1 VEDHTDLQNA
11 RSLLHSVAAWSKL
24 SGQGVALATFAGFDA
39 EGRFLVTQGEG
50 MAPVQALSTVGLAP
64 ADAGAAVVVAFE
76 KGEVRH
82 PVIVGRVQPPHTGA
96 PQAAGGALEAGVE
109 ANVDG
114 ERVVLQARERIELR
128 CGDASI
134 VLTRAGKVLINGN
147 YVLSRSRGANRVKGA
162 YVGIN

>member
-1 VEDHTDLQNA
+1 VQDHTDLQSA
-11 RSLLHSVAAWSKL
+11 RSLLHSVAVWSKL
-24 SGQGVALATFAGFDA
+24 SGQGVAVAAFAGFDA
-39 EGRFLVTQGEG
+39 EGRFLVTLGEG

-64 ADAGAAVVVAFE
+64 GDAGAAVVVAFE

-82 PVIVGRVQPPHTGA
+82 PVIVGRVQPPHAET
-96 PQAAGGALEAGVE
+96 PQAAGAARVH

>member
-1 VEDHTDLQNA
+1 MEDHTDLQSA
-11 RSLLHSVAAWSKL
+11 RSVLHSVAAWSKL
-24 SGQGVALATFAGFDA
+24 SGQGVAVAAFAGFDA
-39 EGRFLVTQGEG
+39 EGRFLVTLGDG
-50 MAPVQALSTVGLAP
+50 MAPVQALSTVGFAP
-64 ADAGAAVVVAFE
+64 GDAGAAIVVAFE
-76 KGEVRH
+76 RGEVLH
-82 PVIVGRVQPPHTGA
+82 PVIVGRVQPPHAEA
-96 PQAAGGALEAGVE
+96 PQAAGAARVD
-109 ANVDG
+109 ASVDG

>member
-1 VEDHTDLQNA
+1 VEDHTDLQSA

-24 SGQGVALATFAGFDA
+24 SGQGVALAAFAGFDA
-39 EGRFLVTQGEG
+39 EGRFLVTLGEG

-64 ADAGAAVVVAFE
+64 GDAGAAVVVAFE

-82 PVIVGRVQPPHTGA
+82 PLIVGRVQPLHTEV
-96 PQAAGGALEAGVE
+96 PPAAIAAQMD
-109 ANVDG
+109 ASVDG

>member
-1 VEDHTDLQNA
+1 MEDHTDL
-11 RSLLHSVAAWSKL
+11 RSACSVLHSVAAWSKL
-24 SGQGVALATFAGFDA
+24 SGQGVAVAAFAGFDA
-39 EGRFLVTQGEG
+39 EGRFLVTLGEG

-64 ADAGAAVVVAFE
+64 GDAGAAIVVAFE
-76 KGEVRH
+76 RGEARH
-82 PVIVGRVQPPHTGA
+82 PVIVGRLQPPHTET
-96 PQAAGGALEAGVE
+96 PPAADAARVH

>member
-1 VEDHTDLQNA
+1 MEDTDLQSA
-11 RSLLHSVAAWSKL
+11 RSVLHSVAAWSKL
-24 SGQGVALATFAGFDA
+24 SGQGVAVAAFAGFDA
-39 EGRFLVTQGEG
+39 EGRFLVTLGEG
-50 MAPVQALSTVGLAP
+50 MAPVQALSTVGLGP
-64 ADAGAAVVVAFE
+64 GDAGAAVVVAFE
-76 KGEVRH
+76 RGEARH
-82 PVIVGRVQPPHTGA
+82 PVIVGRVQPPCTVA
-96 PQAAGGALEAGVE
+96 PPTPEARVE
-109 ANVDG
+109 TNVDG

>member
-1 VEDHTDLQNA
+1 MEDHTDLQSA

-24 SGQGVALATFAGFDA
+24 SGQGVALAAFAGFDA
-39 EGRFLVTQGEG
+39 EGRFLVTLGEG

-64 ADAGAAVVVAFE
+64 GDVGAAVVVAFE

-82 PVIVGRVQPPHTGA
+82 PVIVGLVQPPHA
-96 PQAAGGALEAGVE
+96 EVPPAADAARVD
-109 ANVDG
+109 ASVDG

>member
-1 VEDHTDLQNA
+1 VEDHTDLQSA

-24 SGQGVALATFAGFDA
+24 SGQGVAVAAFAGFDA
-39 EGRFLVTQGEG
+39 EGRFLVTLGDG

-64 ADAGAAVVVAFE
+64 ADTGAAVVVAFE

-82 PVIVGRVQPPHTGA
+82 PVIVGRVQPPHAEVPQVAGA
-96 PQAAGGALEAGVE
+96 ACVDAS
-109 ANVDG
+109 VDG

>member
-1 VEDHTDLQNA
+1 MEDHTDLQSA
-11 RSLLHSVAAWSKL
+11 RSVLHSVAAWSKL
-24 SGQGVALATFAGFDA
+24 SGQGVAVAAFAGFDA
-39 EGRFLVTQGEG
+39 EGRFLVTLGDG

-64 ADAGAAVVVAFE
+64 GDAGAAIVVAFE
-76 KGEVRH
+76 QGEVRR
-82 PVIVGRVQPPHTGA
+82 PVIVGRLQPSRTGT
-96 PQAAGGALEAGVE
+96 PALDAR
-109 ANVDG
+109 VDG

-128 CGDASI
+128 CGEASI

>member
-1 VEDHTDLQNA
+1 MEDHTDLQSA
-11 RSLLHSVAAWSKL
+11 RSVLHSVAAWSKL
-24 SGQGVALATFAGFDA
+24 SGQGVAVAAFAGFDA
-39 EGRFLVTQGEG
+39 EGRFLVTLGEG

-64 ADAGAAVVVAFE
+64 GDAGAAIVVAFE
-76 KGEVRH
+76 QGEARH
-82 PVIVGRVQPPHTGA
+82 PVIVGRVQPPRTDA
-96 PQAAGGALEAGVE
+96 PQARAY

>member
-1 VEDHTDLQNA
+1 VEDHTDLQSA
-11 RSLLHSVAAWSKL
+11 RSVLRSVAAWSKL
-24 SGQGVALATFAGFDA
+24 SGQGVAVAAFAGFDA
-39 EGRFLVTQGEG
+39 EGRFLVTLGEG

-64 ADAGAAVVVAFE
+64 GDAGAAVVVAFE
-76 KGEVRH
+76 KGEARH
-82 PVIVGRVQPPHTGA
+82 PVIVGRLQPPHA
-96 PQAAGGALEAGVE
+96 KVLPAAEAVRME
-109 ANVDG
+109 ASVDG
-114 ERVVLQARERIELR
+114 ERVLLQARERIELR

>member
-1 VEDHTDLQNA
+1 VEDHTDLQSA

-24 SGQGVALATFAGFDA
+24 SGQGVAVAAFAGFDA
-39 EGRFLVTQGEG
+39 EGRFLVTLGEG
-50 MAPVQALSTVGLAP
+50 MAPVQALSTVGLALG
-64 ADAGAAVVVAFE
+64 DAGAAVVVAFE

-82 PVIVGRVQPPHTGA
+82 PVIVGRVQPLHVAA
-96 PQAAGGALEAGVE
+96 PPVAIAAQMDAS
-109 ANVDG
+109 VDG

>member
-1 VEDHTDLQNA
+1 MEDHTDLQSA
-11 RSLLHSVAAWSKL
+11 RSVLHSVAAWSRL
-24 SGQGVALATFAGFDA
+24 SGQGVALAAFAGFDA
-39 EGRFLVTQGEG
+39 EGRFLVTLGEG

-64 ADAGAAVVVAFE
+64 GDTGAAVVVAFE
-76 KGEVRH
+76 QGEVRH
-82 PVIVGRVQPPHTGA
+82 PVIVGRVQPPHANA
-96 PQAAGGALEAGVE
+96 PPAAEAAQVQAS
-109 ANVDG
+109 VDG
-114 ERVVLQARERIELR
+114 ERVLLQARERVELR

>member
-1 VEDHTDLQNA
+1 VEDHTDLQSA

-24 SGQGVALATFAGFDA
+24 SGQGVAVAAFAGFDA
-39 EGRFLVTQGEG
+39 EGRFLVTLGEG

-64 ADAGAAVVVAFE
+64 GDAGAAVVVAFE

-82 PVIVGRVQPPHTGA
+82 PVIVGRVQPPHAEG
-96 PQAAGGALEAGVE
+96 PQAAVAAQMD
-109 ANVDG
+109 ASVDG

>member
-1 VEDHTDLQNA
+1 MEDHTDLQSA

-39 EGRFLVTQGEG
+39 EGHFLVTLGEG
-50 MAPVQALSTVGLAP
+50 MAPVQALSTVGFAIG
-64 ADAGAAVVVAFE
+64 DAGAAVVVAFE

-82 PVIVGRVQPPHTGA
+82 PVIVGRVQPPHAKA
-96 PQAAGGALEAGVE
+96 PQAAVAAQMD
-109 ANVDG
+109 ASVDG

>member
-1 VEDHTDLQNA
+1 VEDHTDLQSA
-11 RSLLHSVAAWSKL
+11 RSVLHSVAAWSKL
-24 SGQGVALATFAGFDA
+24 SGQGVAVAAFAGFDV
-39 EGRFLVTQGEG
+39 EGRFLVTLGDG

-64 ADAGAAVVVAFE
+64 GDAGAAIVVAFE
-76 KGEVRH
+76 QGEVRH
-82 PVIVGRVQPPHTGA
+82 PVIVGRLQPPRSGT
-96 PQAAGGALEAGVE
+96 PALDAR
-109 ANVDG
+109 VDG

-128 CGDASI
+128 CGEASI

>member
-1 VEDHTDLQNA
+1 MEDHTDLQSA
-11 RSLLHSVAAWSKL
+11 RSVLQSVAAWSKL
-24 SGQGVALATFAGFDA
+24 SGQGVAVAVFAGFDT
-39 EGRFLVTQGEG
+39 EGRFLVTLGEG

-64 ADAGAAVVVAFE
+64 GDAGAAIVVAFE
-76 KGEVRH
+76 QGEARH
-82 PVIVGRVQPPHTGA
+82 PVIVGRVQPPHTDA
-96 PQAAGGALEAGVE
+96 PLAREAGAY

>member
-1 VEDHTDLQNA
+1 MEDHTDLQSA
-11 RSLLHSVAAWSKL
+11 RSVLHSVAAWSKL
-24 SGQGVALATFAGFDA
+24 PGQGVAVAAFAGFDA
-39 EGRFLVTQGEG
+39 EGRFLVTLGDG

-64 ADAGAAVVVAFE
+64 GDAGAAIVVAFE
-76 KGEVRH
+76 QGEVRH
-82 PVIVGRVQPPHTGA
+82 PVIVGRLQPPHTGT
-96 PQAAGGALEAGVE
+96 PALDAR
-109 ANVDG
+109 VDG

-128 CGDASI
+128 CGEASI

>member
-1 VEDHTDLQNA
+1 MEDHTDLQSA

-24 SGQGVALATFAGFDA
+24 SGQGVALAAFAGFDA
-39 EGRFLVTQGEG
+39 EGRFLVTLGEG

-64 ADAGAAVVVAFE
+64 GDAGAAVVVAFE

-82 PVIVGRVQPPHTGA
+82 PVIVGRVQPLHTEV
-96 PQAAGGALEAGVE
+96 PPAAIAAQMD
-109 ANVDG
+109 ASVDG

>member
-1 VEDHTDLQNA
+1 VEDHTDLQSA
-11 RSLLHSVAAWSKL
+11 RSVLHSVAAWSKL
-24 SGQGVALATFAGFDA
+24 SGQGVAVAAFAGFDA
-39 EGRFLVTQGEG
+39 EGRFLVTLGDG

-64 ADAGAAVVVAFE
+64 GDAGAAIVVAFE
-76 KGEVRH
+76 QGEVRH
-82 PVIVGRVQPPHTGA
+82 PVIVGRLQPPRSGT
-96 PQAAGGALEAGVE
+96 PALDAR
-109 ANVDG
+109 VDG

-128 CGDASI
+128 CGEASI

>member
-1 VEDHTDLQNA
+1 MEDHTDLQSA

-24 SGQGVALATFAGFDA
+24 SGQGVALAAFAGFDA
-39 EGRFLVTQGEG
+39 EGRFLVTLGEG

-64 ADAGAAVVVAFE
+64 GDAGAAVVVAFE

-82 PVIVGRVQPPHTGA
+82 PLIVGRVQPLHTEV
-96 PQAAGGALEAGVE
+96 PPAAIAAQMD
-109 ANVDG
+109 ASVDG

>member
-1 VEDHTDLQNA
+1 MEDHTDLQSA
-11 RSLLHSVAAWSKL
+11 RSVLQSVAAWSKL
-24 SGQGVALATFAGFDA
+24 SGQGVAVAVFAGFDA
-39 EGRFLVTQGEG
+39 EGRFLVTLGEG

-64 ADAGAAVVVAFE
+64 GDAGAAIVVAFE
-76 KGEVRH
+76 QGEARH
-82 PVIVGRVQPPHTGA
+82 PVIVGRVQPPCTDA
-96 PQAAGGALEAGVE
+96 PQAREAGE
-109 ANVDG
+109 AGAYANVDG

>member
-1 VEDHTDLQNA
+1 MEDTDLQRA
-11 RSLLHSVAAWSKL
+11 RSVLHSVAAWSKL
-24 SGQGVALATFAGFDA
+24 SGAGVAVAAFAGFDA
-39 EGRFLVTQGEG
+39 EGRFLVTLGEG

-64 ADAGAAVVVAFE
+64 GDAGAAVVVAFE
-76 KGEVRH
+76 QGEARH
-82 PVIVGRVQPPHTGA
+82 PVIVGRVQPPRTDA
-96 PQAAGGALEAGVE
+96 PPLDAT
-109 ANVDG
+109 VDG

>member
-1 VEDHTDLQNA
+1 VEDHTDLQSA
-11 RSLLHSVAAWSKL
+11 RSVLHSVAAWSKL
-24 SGQGVALATFAGFDA
+24 SGQGVAVAAFAGFDV
-39 EGRFLVTQGEG
+39 EGRFLVTLGDG

-64 ADAGAAVVVAFE
+64 GDAGAAIVVAFE
-76 KGEVRH
+76 QGEVRR
-82 PVIVGRVQPPHTGA
+82 PVIVGRLQPPRTGT
-96 PQAAGGALEAGVE
+96 PALDAR
-109 ANVDG
+109 VDG

-128 CGDASI
+128 CGEASI

>member
-1 VEDHTDLQNA
+1 MEDHTDLQSA
-11 RSLLHSVAAWSKL
+11 RSVLQSVAAWSKL
-24 SGQGVALATFAGFDA
+24 SGQGVAVAVFAGFDA
-39 EGRFLVTQGEG
+39 EGRFLVTLGEG

-64 ADAGAAVVVAFE
+64 GDAGAAIVVAFE
-76 KGEVRH
+76 QGEARH
-82 PVIVGRVQPPHTGA
+82 PVIVGRVQPPHADA
-96 PQAAGGALEAGVE
+96 PQAREAGAY